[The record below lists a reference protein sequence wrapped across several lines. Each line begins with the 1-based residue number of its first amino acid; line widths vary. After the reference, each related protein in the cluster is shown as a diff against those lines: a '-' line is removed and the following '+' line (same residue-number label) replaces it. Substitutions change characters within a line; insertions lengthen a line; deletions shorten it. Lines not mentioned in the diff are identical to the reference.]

1 MMISN
6 CSKFPCGM
14 TSGGCFDPF
23 CPRTSNAPVPQW
35 GGGPSSLPQTQM
47 GCICP
52 PTSEKTC
59 ENPACP
65 RQNPFK
71 RGAASAAG
79 HTSESPT

>member
-1 MMISN
+1 MAIGD
-6 CSKFPCGM
+6 FP
-14 TSGGCFDPF
+14 P
-23 CPRTSNAPVPQW
+23 APGWTWSDAYGWQPTTT
-35 GGGPSSLPQTQM
+35 GHITFMPP

-71 RGAASAAG
+71 RNAAG
-79 HTSESPT
+79 NDLNRP